1 MEKIKRF
8 LVQDGP
14 VAMQLGVMRSFQDLF
29 ARQPLASAALAINA
43 ATAATWKMGN
53 ATALPYLV
61 NGVLGLKTAATAQA
75 VPAAITWPAV
85 AATFQAAA
93 FHVALDINGNV
104 VTFPSAVATGASQ
117 ANALAGI
124 VWPVV
129 PEQYCVIGSIVV
141 YNTAANTAFT
151 AGTTALDA
159 ANIGVQYINYLDA
172 FYAVTPV

>member
-43 ATAATWKMGN
+43 ASAATWKMGN
-53 ATALPYLV
+53 ATPMPYLV
-61 NGVLGLKTAATAQA
+61 GGVLGLKTAATAQA
-75 VPAAITWPAV
+75 VPAGITWAAV
-85 AATFQAAA
+85 ASTYQAAA
-93 FHVALDINGNV
+93 FHVALDAAGNV
-104 VTFPSAVATGASQ
+104 ATFPSSVSTGASQ

-129 PEQYCVIGSIVV
+129 PEQYCVIGSIVI
-141 YNTAANTAFT
+141 YNTAANVAFT

-159 ANIGVQYINYLDA
+159 ANIGAQYINYLDG